1 MQTSRA
7 RFALGELDDVP
18 VDPLWLYQGVADS
31 GAVECLKQLDQYR
44 RVCGCSEEDG
54 REHPDLCWSSVTS
67 PIDHVTEF
75 VDPLVQWIGNALAE
89 RLRVGLGE
97 ALVAVVA
104 GGHGPS
110 ASKASFD
117 LSL

>member
-1 MQTSRA
+1 METSRA

-31 GAVECLKQLDQYR
+31 SAVECPKQLDQYR
-44 RVCGCSEEDG
+44 GVRGCTEKDG
-54 REHPDLCWSSVTS
+54 GEHLDLCWPGVTS
-67 PIDHVTEF
+67 PIDHVAEF
-75 VDPLVQWIGNALAE
+75 VDALVEWVRDALTE
-89 RLRVGLGE
+89 RLWVGLGE

-110 ASKASFD
+110 ASKASFNIA
-117 LSL
+117 L

>member
-1 MQTSRA
+1 
-7 RFALGELDDVP
+7 
-18 VDPLWLYQGVADS
+18 
-31 GAVECLKQLDQYR
+31 
-44 RVCGCSEEDG
+44 
-54 REHPDLCWSSVTS
+54 
-67 PIDHVTEF
+67 
-75 VDPLVQWIGNALAE
+75 VQWIGNALAE
-89 RLRVGLGE
+89 RLRVSLGE